1 MMHFDLIKLQY
12 SRPVKSELSWS
23 FLVKMLTKC
32 VPSHGTLGFNG
43 SIISQWE
50 NVPSNKMSTAAGLE
64 NMLVDN
70 ERGGKKG
77 TCVIDTDIHSW
88 WNQFQCTQVVL
99 ASLSITCAKEKATA
113 SSCGNQQDNCAA
125 VVKEQSAEKWFAFA
139 FPDSWYFP
147 DKLLPFVVLVALKDQ
162 PT

>member
-12 SRPVKSELSWS
+12 SRPLKSELFWS

-50 NVPSNKMSTAAGLE
+50 NVPSNKMATAAGLE

-77 TCVIDTDIHSW
+77 TCHWHTH
-88 WNQFQCTQVVL
+88 TQL
-99 ASLSITCAKEKATA
+99 MKSISIY
-113 SSCGNQQDNCAA
+113 SSCSSVTFNYVCQGESYSIQLWEWTRQLHSSCEKNSQQRNDLHLLFLTADIFLINCC
-125 VVKEQSAEKWFAFA
+125 
-139 FPDSWYFP
+139 P
-147 DKLLPFVVLVALKDQ
+147 LLF
-162 PT
+162 